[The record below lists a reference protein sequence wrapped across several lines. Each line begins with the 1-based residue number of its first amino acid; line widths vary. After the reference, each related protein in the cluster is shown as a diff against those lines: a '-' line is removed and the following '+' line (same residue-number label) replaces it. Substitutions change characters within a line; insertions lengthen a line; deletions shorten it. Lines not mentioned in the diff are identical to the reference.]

1 MTTTTRVSRQHV
13 TRPAPDEDVTGFAE
27 RASAVLR
34 ELRDSSRPDW
44 RTVFE
49 TGLQEAYRINDMRG
63 LAAIV
68 HYAVQPLGVACL
80 FAEAIIEIDHVLT
93 MVNGDPDASAM
104 LLGLKAGFCLGTGAV
119 AEATISVR
127 EAEPALAQATDLYA
141 TNRAAWYIA
150 AVRCRAMLPAA
161 LPELEAVL

>member
-1 MTTTTRVSRQHV
+1 MTSTPHFSRQTM

-34 ELRDSSRPDW
+34 ELRESNRPDW
-44 RTVFE
+44 RAVFE
-49 TGLQEAYRINDMRG
+49 RGLQEAYRTNDMRG

-68 HYAVQPLGVACL
+68 HYAVQPLDVAGQ
-80 FAEAIIEIDHVLT
+80 FAEAIAEIDHVLT
-93 MVNGDPDASAM
+93 MVNGDPDACAM

-119 AEATISVR
+119 ADATIIVR
-127 EAEPALAQATDLYA
+127 EAERALAQATDVYA

-150 AVRCRAMLPAA
+150 AVR
-161 LPELEAVL
+161 